1 MSVMDERGIAMGF
14 VTARRSASALSI
26 YPGHVPETLAVAY
39 RIQDLAIAAM
49 SLPIGGWKVGR
60 IAPALVARYGAERLA
75 GPILA
80 NSIRRAAP
88 GAPVGGSVFAGGYA
102 AAEAEFLFEFGYA
115 PPAGKVHFTAAEAAS
130 LVRRVHVGIE
140 IASSPFPKINDLG
153 PAVTISDFGNNNGLI
168 VGPEVANWRQSE
180 TFERTV
186 ETTVD
191 ERKVGTGCGNGI
203 PGGPL
208 ESVRFLLENL
218 AARSILV
225 QPGMWASSGAITG
238 VHVVS
243 VGERVNARFGPD
255 LAVECVIEPA
265 RPQET
270 AGWTATP

>member
-75 GPILA
+75 GPIFA
-80 NSIRRAAP
+80 RSIRRAAP
-88 GAPVGGSVFAGGYA
+88 GIVPAGLVFAGGYA
-102 AAEAEFLFEFGYA
+102 AAEAEFLFEFGDA
-115 PPAGKVHFTAAEAAS
+115 PPVGKVQFTAAEAAS

-140 IASSPFPKINDLG
+140 IASSPFLKINDLG

-168 VGPEVANWRQSE
+168 VGPEVTNWRQGE
-180 TFERTV
+180 TFGWIVETALDGRTV
-186 ETTVD
+186 
-191 ERKVGTGCGNGI
+191 GSGCGNDI

-218 AARSILV
+218 AARSIAV

-238 VHVVS
+238 VHEVS
-243 VGERVNARFGPD
+243 VGGCVNARFGVD

-265 RPQET
+265 GPQ
-270 AGWTATP
+270 